1 MSNEEL
7 AVAIRAGERD
17 KLMELWGQVRRFALW
32 RARRWARV
40 GRGVTVDDLEQ
51 AAFIALLD
59 ALERWKP
66 PPASESGPWQSVSLS
81 PTFYHERGG
90 EAMSNEELA
99 VAIRAGERDKLMELW
114 GQVRRFALWRARRW
128 ARVGRGVTVDDLEQA
143 AFIALLDALERW
155 READGPL
162 LSVYALR
169 LKAAFTAATGRR
181 TQRDRLDPLDR
192 ALSLDA
198 PLNDDPDADTLE
210 AVVED
215 PAGAA
220 AIEEAEA
227 HSDHQQLHGILG
239 HALGALPAEQREVVR
254 RRYYRGQTVAE
265 IAAATGTP
273 EKEVRKL
280 EAAALRALR
289 HPTVSRVLRAYR

>member
-1 MSNEEL
+1 MTNEEL
-7 AVAIRAGERD
+7 ALQIRAGERGRIT
-17 KLMELWGQVRRFALW
+17 ELWARVRRFALW
-32 RARRWARV
+32 RARRWAAF

-51 AAFIALLD
+51 
-59 ALERWKP
+59 E
-66 PPASESGPWQSVSLS
+66 
-81 PTFYHERGG
+81 
-90 EAMSNEELA
+90 
-99 VAIRAGERDKLMELW
+99 
-114 GQVRRFALWRARRW
+114 
-128 ARVGRGVTVDDLEQA
+128 

-162 LSVYALR
+162 LSVY
-169 LKAAFTAATGRR
+169 ATGRR

-227 HSDHQQLHGILG
+227 HSDHQQLHGILD

-265 IAAATGTP
+265 IATATGVP

-280 EAAALRALR
+280 EAAALRVLR
-289 HPTVSRVLRAYR
+289 HPRVSQVLREYR

>member
-1 MSNEEL
+1 MTNEEL
-7 AVAIRAGERD
+7 ALQIRAGERGRIT
-17 KLMELWGQVRRFALW
+17 ELWARVRRFALW
-32 RARRWARV
+32 RARRWAAF

-51 AAFIALLD
+51 
-59 ALERWKP
+59 E
-66 PPASESGPWQSVSLS
+66 
-81 PTFYHERGG
+81 
-90 EAMSNEELA
+90 
-99 VAIRAGERDKLMELW
+99 
-114 GQVRRFALWRARRW
+114 
-128 ARVGRGVTVDDLEQA
+128 

-227 HSDHQQLHGILG
+227 HSDHQQLHGILD
-239 HALGALPAEQREVVR
+239 HALGALPAEQGEVVR

-265 IAAATGTP
+265 IATATGVDVY
-273 EKEVRKL
+273 KRQLLCGAVD
-280 EAAALRALR
+280 
-289 HPTVSRVLRAYR
+289 

>member
-1 MSNEEL
+1 M
-7 AVAIRAGERD
+7 
-17 KLMELWGQVRRFALW
+17 
-32 RARRWARV
+32 
-40 GRGVTVDDLEQ
+40 DDLEQ
-51 AAFIALLD
+51 
-59 ALERWKP
+59 E
-66 PPASESGPWQSVSLS
+66 
-81 PTFYHERGG
+81 
-90 EAMSNEELA
+90 
-99 VAIRAGERDKLMELW
+99 
-114 GQVRRFALWRARRW
+114 
-128 ARVGRGVTVDDLEQA
+128 

-198 PLNDDPDADTLE
+198 PLSDDPDADTLE

-227 HSDHQQLHGILG
+227 HSDHQQLHGILD
-239 HALGALPAEQREVVR
+239 LPAEQREVVR

-265 IAAATGTP
+265 IATATGVP

-280 EAAALRALR
+280 EAAALRVLR
-289 HPTVSRVLRAYR
+289 HPRVSQVLREYR

>member
-1 MSNEEL
+1 MLSFSRARVRARFRRCEAQDGQREEL
-7 AVAIRAGERD
+7 ALQIRAGERG
-17 KLMELWGQVRRFALW
+17 KIMELWAQVRRFALW
-32 RARRWARV
+32 RARRWAAF

-51 AAFIALLD
+51 
-59 ALERWKP
+59 E
-66 PPASESGPWQSVSLS
+66 
-81 PTFYHERGG
+81 
-90 EAMSNEELA
+90 
-99 VAIRAGERDKLMELW
+99 
-114 GQVRRFALWRARRW
+114 
-128 ARVGRGVTVDDLEQA
+128 

-198 PLNDDPDADTLE
+198 PMSDDPDADTLE

-239 HALGALPAEQREVVR
+239 HALGTLPAEQREVVR

-289 HPTVSRVLRAYR
+289 HPKVSRVLWAYR

>member
-1 MSNEEL
+1 MTNEEL
-7 AVAIRAGERD
+7 ALQIRAGERCRIT
-17 KLMELWGQVRRFALW
+17 ELWAQVRRFALW
-32 RARRWARV
+32 RARRWAAF

-51 AAFIALLD
+51 
-59 ALERWKP
+59 E
-66 PPASESGPWQSVSLS
+66 
-81 PTFYHERGG
+81 
-90 EAMSNEELA
+90 
-99 VAIRAGERDKLMELW
+99 
-114 GQVRRFALWRARRW
+114 
-128 ARVGRGVTVDDLEQA
+128 

-169 LKAAFTAATGRR
+169 LKAAFTEATGQR

-198 PLNDDPDADTLE
+198 PLSDDPDADTLE

-227 HSDHQQLHGILG
+227 HSDHQQLHGILD
-239 HALGALPAEQREVVR
+239 HARGALPAEQREVVR
-254 RRYYRGQTVAE
+254 RRYSRGQTVAE
-265 IAAATGTP
+265 IATATGVP
-273 EKEVRKL
+273 ETEGRKL
-280 EAAALRALR
+280 EAAALRVLR
-289 HPTVSRVLRAYR
+289 HPRVSQVLREYR

>member
-1 MSNEEL
+1 M
-7 AVAIRAGERD
+7 
-17 KLMELWGQVRRFALW
+17 
-32 RARRWARV
+32 
-40 GRGVTVDDLEQ
+40 DDLEQ
-51 AAFIALLD
+51 
-59 ALERWKP
+59 E
-66 PPASESGPWQSVSLS
+66 
-81 PTFYHERGG
+81 
-90 EAMSNEELA
+90 
-99 VAIRAGERDKLMELW
+99 
-114 GQVRRFALWRARRW
+114 
-128 ARVGRGVTVDDLEQA
+128 

-169 LKAAFTAATGRR
+169 LKAAFTEATGQR

-198 PLNDDPDADTLE
+198 PLSDDPDADTLE

-215 PAGAA
+215 PAAA

-265 IAAATGTP
+265 IATATGTP

-280 EAAALRALR
+280 EAAAMRVLR
-289 HPTVSRVLRAYR
+289 HPRVSQVLRAYR

>member
-1 MSNEEL
+1 MTNEEL
-7 AVAIRAGERD
+7 ALQIRAGERGRIT
-17 KLMELWGQVRRFALW
+17 ELWARVRRFALW
-32 RARRWARV
+32 RARRWAAF
-40 GRGVTVDDLEQ
+40 GLGVTVDDLEQ
-51 AAFIALLD
+51 
-59 ALERWKP
+59 E
-66 PPASESGPWQSVSLS
+66 
-81 PTFYHERGG
+81 
-90 EAMSNEELA
+90 
-99 VAIRAGERDKLMELW
+99 
-114 GQVRRFALWRARRW
+114 
-128 ARVGRGVTVDDLEQA
+128 

-181 TQRDRLDPLDR
+181 TQRDRLDPP
-192 ALSLDA
+192 LSLDA

-215 PAGAA
+215 QAGAA

-227 HSDHQQLHGILG
+227 HSDHQQLHGILD

-265 IAAATGTP
+265 IATATGVP

-280 EAAALRALR
+280 EAAALRVLR
-289 HPTVSRVLRAYR
+289 HPRVSQVLREYR

>member
-1 MSNEEL
+1 MTNEEL
-7 AVAIRAGERD
+7 ALQIRAGERGRIT
-17 KLMELWGQVRRFALW
+17 ELWARVRRFALW
-32 RARRWARV
+32 RARRWAAF

-51 AAFIALLD
+51 EAFIA
-59 ALERWKP
+59 
-66 PPASESGPWQSVSLS
+66 
-81 PTFYHERGG
+81 
-90 EAMSNEELA
+90 
-99 VAIRAGERDKLMELW
+99 
-114 GQVRRFALWRARRW
+114 
-128 ARVGRGVTVDDLEQA
+128 
-143 AFIALLDALERW
+143 
-155 READGPL
+155 L

-227 HSDHQQLHGILG
+227 HSDHQQLHGILD

-265 IAAATGTP
+265 IATATGVP

-280 EAAALRALR
+280 EAAALRVLR
-289 HPTVSRVLRAYR
+289 HPRVSQVLREYR